1 MAAET
6 PSIFESQVIAHLRPL
21 RGQAVILDSDLA
33 WFLGIELERIAD
45 AIEDRPELFPPD
57 FVFRLTAVELARFEK
72 ASPCLTAG
80 VTAAEGRRVAFC
92 THGIG
97 MLLIAF
103 PEEKFSLAA
112 IPVLRAITS
121 YWNAIESGQVA
132 SLLVNRKS

>member
-1 MAAET
+1 MTAEAT
-6 PSIFESQVIAHLRPL
+6 TVFESQVISHLRPL

-33 WFLGIELERIAD
+33 WFLGIELVRITD

-57 FVFRLTAVELARFEK
+57 FVFHLTAAELARFER
-72 ASPCLTAG
+72 ASPCLTASR
-80 VTAAEGRRVAFC
+80 TAADGKRVAFC

-97 MLLIAF
+97 MLLLAF

-121 YWNAIESGQVA
+121 YWKAVESGCFA
-132 SLLVNRKS
+132 SPLVNRKS